1 VPNQDVEARTVDESA
16 VDERHDDK
24 PSVPS
29 ASTGDRSVEFE
40 AIEGVDLA
48 ADVEVT
54 NRAEA
59 PDREASTLS
68 ERPGLGREG
77 RELHAPRADPGCDRR
92 ILRSQ
97 FSPLPDSAAGGW

>member
-1 VPNQDVEARTVDESA
+1 
-16 VDERHDDK
+16 
-24 PSVPS
+24 VPS

-59 PDREASTLS
+59 PNLEVSALG
-68 ERPGLGREG
+68 ERWSGLGRNG
-77 RELHAPRADPGCDRR
+77 RELRVPSADPGCDRR